1 MKIYLMIPLFSLI
14 VSQQCIA
21 GTNCPF
27 NQGFCSGGTCQC
39 LEGYKT
45 FYDKSLPV
53 EKQIFCNYQQTNH
66 FIPLVLEF
74 FPPIGLGHFYIGR
87 YIHGCIKLILAVTF
101 VCTSFYLYKELRIPS
116 YVKAFCDT
124 IRNRIIPE
132 ELHGAGNCFTMPE
145 IAQQLFNITFHPFWM
160 LFIFD
165 LYMFF
170 NNKYYDGNGIP
181 LV

>member
-1 MKIYLMIPLFSLI
+1 MKIYLLISLFSLI

-27 NQGFCSGGTCQC
+27 NQGFCSGDTCQC

-45 FYDKSLPV
+45 FYDKSAPL
-53 EKQIFCNYQQTNH
+53 EKQIFCNYKQIDH

-74 FPPIGLGHFYIGR
+74 LPTFGLGHFYIGR
-87 YIHGCIKLILAVTF
+87 YIQGFIKLILEATF
-101 VCTSFYLYKELRIPS
+101 FLSSYYLYKEIKYPS
-116 YVKAFCDT
+116 FISTFFKAMVNTAITD
-124 IRNRIIPE
+124 
-132 ELHGAGNCFTMPE
+132 ELHSTGNGFNDVE
-145 IAQQLFNITFHPFWM
+145 IAQL
-160 LFIFD
+160 LFIFTFYPSWVLWCFD